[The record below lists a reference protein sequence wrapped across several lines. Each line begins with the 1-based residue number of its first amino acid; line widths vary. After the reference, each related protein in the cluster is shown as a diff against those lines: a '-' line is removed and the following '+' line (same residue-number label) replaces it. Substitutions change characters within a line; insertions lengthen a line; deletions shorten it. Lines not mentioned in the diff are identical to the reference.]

1 MNLLS
6 NSFPLRILNI
16 EKTFLDCS
24 WNYKNVCSPF
34 FRMYYILD
42 GKGYISHGEIK
53 HTLLP
58 DKLYLVPNFTN
69 CSYFCDSNL
78 DMIYVIFT
86 NQLYN
91 VIKMY
96 SFFDHVFETDA
107 HKGDK
112 VLIERLLELNPNMGL
127 FDYDP
132 KKYDNW
138 EYLERCKNYEQEKPL
153 KESFESQ
160 GILLQLFSR
169 FSPPAND
176 QHKHEDVA
184 FDRVFPII
192 QYINGN
198 LDKSLSV
205 ELLAKKICLSP
216 DYFSRLFLEATK
228 SRPIEYIQRKRI
240 EKAQLLLVTTNFSL
254 EKIAGLTG
262 LNNASY
268 LARLFKRYTGKS
280 PGKYRHSQFL

>member
-1 MNLLS
+1 
-6 NSFPLRILNI
+6 
-16 EKTFLDCS
+16 
-24 WNYKNVCSPF
+24 
-34 FRMYYILD
+34 MYYILD
-42 GKGYISHGEIK
+42 GKGYIFHNEIK
-53 HTLLP
+53 YTLLP

-69 CSYFCDSNL
+69 CNYFCDSNL
-78 DMIYVIFT
+78 DMIYVIFI

-91 VIKMY
+91 EIRMFNY
-96 SFFDHVFETDA
+96 YDHVFETDA
-107 HKGDK
+107 YSGDK
-112 VLIERLLELNPNMGL
+112 AQIERLLELNPNMGL

-153 KESFESQ
+153 MESFESQ

-169 FSPPAND
+169 FSPPTD
-176 QHKHEDVA
+176 GHLTHDDVA
-184 FDRVFPII
+184 IDRVFPII

-198 LDKSLSV
+198 LDQNMSV

-216 DYFSRLFLEATK
+216 DYFSRLFLKVTK

-240 EKAQLLLVTTNFSL
+240 EKVQLLLVTTNFSL

-268 LARLFKRYTGKS
+268 LTRLFKRYTGKS
-280 PGKYRHSQFL
+280 PGKYRQSKFL